1 MNELGCLRRR
11 ACGRPWSLWLCAVAM
26 KLDGVRKDYR
36 SAAYVVQWWTVLPF
50 DDAVLTIPFANQF
63 IYIGPLWFTRFRS
76 RSMSRNLRRKRH
88 GEY

>member
-63 IYIGPLWFTRFRS
+63 VTEEGTRVAWG
-76 RSMSRNLRRKRH
+76 RR
-88 GEY
+88 GLAIVC